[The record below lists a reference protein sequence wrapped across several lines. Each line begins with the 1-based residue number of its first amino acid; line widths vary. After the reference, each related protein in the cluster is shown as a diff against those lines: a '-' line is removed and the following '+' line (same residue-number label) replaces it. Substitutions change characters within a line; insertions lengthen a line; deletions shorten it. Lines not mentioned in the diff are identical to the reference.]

1 MEHNIVIQLII
12 ELVKASKAGN
22 CYEENGERLYN
33 PSYLLN
39 QTLRQYGLQKEQYFI
54 SEKADALWKVLTT
67 QDIMKFSYH
76 DQVQCD
82 RANGIL
88 VKEYVGNS
96 VSFTTRSINKD
107 DVITYRSV
115 FHDEHIVPINIIQ
128 KELYALKTLDFDS
141 VKSVLN
147 KIRICKMLK
156 EEDKN
161 TVNKNNR
168 SSDYRQAIADNYTPK
183 GIACINVVTKER
195 I

>member
-54 SEKADALWKVLTT
+54 SEKAGALWKVLTT